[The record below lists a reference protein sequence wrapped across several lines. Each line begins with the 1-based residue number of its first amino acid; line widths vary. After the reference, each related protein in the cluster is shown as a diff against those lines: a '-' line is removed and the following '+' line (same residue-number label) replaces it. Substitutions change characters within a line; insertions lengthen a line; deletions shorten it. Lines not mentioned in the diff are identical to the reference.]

1 MTIFTP
7 QGKKVIVPCAK
18 CLACLSNLR
27 NDWAFR
33 LYQEYK
39 HSKGSAYFVT
49 LTYDRKN
56 LNRVNYELS
65 KRDVQLYLKR
75 LRKDFDSG
83 EIRYFAVGEY
93 GSKTARPHYHLL
105 LFGGNEETIRKAW
118 KSGIVHIGSV
128 TESSIMYCLKYIVQP
143 DLRISG
149 KQKPFRLMSRAYG
162 LGGKYLTD
170 EIVQWHR
177 DGAKNYAF
185 IDDKLT
191 RLPRYFKSK
200 IWYGDIS
207 NLSDQWKWIAIKKH
221 RLMLRQFIRKYGPR
235 NANKILKERRNAFL
249 SQIKSKV
256 AFTQTI

>member
-39 HSKGSAYFVT
+39 HSRGSAYFVT

-56 LNRVNYELS
+56 LNLAGYELQ
-65 KRDVQLYLKR
+65 KRDLQLFFKR
-75 LRKDFDSG
+75 LRKRSKKTG
-83 EIRYFAVGEY
+83 IRYFAVGEY
-93 GSKTARPHYHLL
+93 GSKTLRPHYHIL
-105 LFGGNEETIRKAW
+105 LFNSNEKDIREAW
-118 KSGIVHIGSV
+118 QKGIVHIGST
-128 TESSIMYCLKYIVQP
+128 TEASIMYTLKYMVQP
-143 DLRISG
+143 DIRING

-162 LGGKYLTD
+162 IGGKYLTD

-185 IDDKLT
+185 IDDKLC
-191 RLPRYFKSK
+191 RLPRYFRTK

-207 NLSDQWKWIAIKKH
+207 YLSDKWKWIAVKRH
-221 RLMLRQFIRKYGPR
+221 RLMLREFVRKYGSR

-256 AFTQTI
+256 AFTQTL